1 MTARPGRAWS
11 QDRPSAIEYRSALA
25 VRGVRSAVSRFDR
38 LGRVRSMP
46 IWRPLR
52 HTFHLPTEEASG
64 AAEPPT
70 GLDGRSCI
78 VKKGA
83 STVRLAPGAGMGRGR
98 LFGHTPKTSNYNAAP
113 ELLNAAKLPHV
124 RRTCISR
131 HVEHQGG
138 RAYACRGFRGI
149 FFEGD
154 SAIVSR

>member
-25 VRGVRSAVSRFDR
+25 VRGCGALSRGLTGLAGCCIMAVGLNFTAR
-38 LGRVRSMP
+38 L
-46 IWRPLR
+46 
-52 HTFHLPTEEASG
+52 EEASG

-98 LFGHTPKTSNYNAAP
+98 LFGHTPKTSNYDAAP

-138 RAYACRGFRGI
+138 RAYACRGFRGFI
-149 FFEGD
+149 LEGD
-154 SAIVSR
+154 TVSGARTCLK